1 MTKKV
6 TIIDYGCGN
15 IFSLERILKELNCTV
30 EITNNFDE
38 IVNAEKVILPGVGSF
53 LTGIKNLKSKKLDGA
68 ITSFLHKGD
77 YLLGICL
84 GMQLLVSKSNEFGV
98 HQGLNLIEGE
108 VQKLEKDKEIK
119 IPHTGWNAVNLN
131 KVNSQLSNSKKLF
144 NKIQDN
150 SNFYFTHS
158 FAVKTSNKNE
168 TWANS
173 SYGKNKF
180 ASIIGKENII
190 GCQFHPEKSGKVGQN
205 FIKNFLNI

>member
-77 YLLGICL
+77 YLLGICFCH
-84 GMQLLVSKSNEFGV
+84 LVVRSER
-98 HQGLNLIEGE
+98 
-108 VQKLEKDKEIK
+108 EKRDLKVIFVIAASLRPTDRKRTRETSR
-119 IPHTGWNAVNLN
+119 HMAGWRVA
-131 KVNSQLSNSKKLF
+131 
-144 NKIQDN
+144 
-150 SNFYFTHS
+150 
-158 FAVKTSNKNE
+158 
-168 TWANS
+168 
-173 SYGKNKF
+173 
-180 ASIIGKENII
+180 
-190 GCQFHPEKSGKVGQN
+190 GCAA
-205 FIKNFLNI
+205 